1 MNIGIDARPLLP
13 PLTGIGQYLYGFLE
27 ALQRKDRENRYFL
40 LCHRTLDFPLFNS
53 RWRVVHGR
61 RNGRLQS
68 TFWFQ
73 TVVPRHARHLGIDL
87 FWAPRH
93 HLPLRL
99 PKQTAAVV
107 TIHDLVHLR
116 YPGTM
121 SPPNLILE
129 RLLMGASLHRADRV
143 LVPSYASR
151 DELFHFFPKTRQKSR
166 VVSPGVP
173 ALPPSSGMEDRPP
186 KPYFLAVGTREPR
199 KNLARVIAAFL
210 QMETEGAPAHLVI
223 AGGAGWKHHRTD
235 QWLRGM
241 RAVEKRDRTVH
252 LLGYLERSQLPE
264 LYREA
269 VALVFPSVYE
279 GFGLPI
285 LEAMSMGT
293 PVITANCSAM
303 PEVCGSAAIQVNPFS
318 VSDIRGAMERLMI
331 PENRNRLSE
340 RCQTRAKRFSWEQST
355 ERLLRVFR
363 EAVENRAGEF

>member
-13 PLTGIGQYLYGFLE
+13 PLTGIGRYLYGFLE
-27 ALQRKDRENRYFL
+27 ALQRKDRGNRYFL
-40 LCHRTLDFPLFNS
+40 FCHRPLDFPLFNS
-53 RWRVVHGR
+53 RWRLVHGR
-61 RNGRLQS
+61 REGRLQS
-68 TFWFQ
+68 TAWMQ
-73 TVVPRHARHLGIDL
+73 AAVPPHARRLGLDL

-93 HLPLRL
+93 HLPLQL
-99 PKQTAAVV
+99 PRQTAAVV

-121 SPPNLILE
+121 SAPNLVLE
-129 RLLMGASLHRADRV
+129 RLLMVPSLHRADRV
-143 LVPSYASR
+143 LVPSHASR
-151 DELFHFFPKTRQKSR
+151 DELFHFFPQTRQKIR

-173 ALPPSSGMEDRPP
+173 AFPPSSGMEYLPP

-199 KNLARVIAAFL
+199 KNLARVIDAFL

-223 AGGAGWKHHRTD
+223 AGGTGWKHHRTD

-241 RAVEKRDRTVH
+241 RAAGKKDRTVH
-252 LLGYLERSQLPE
+252 LLGYVERSQLPA
-264 LYREA
+264 LYRDA

-293 PVITANCSAM
+293 PVVTANCSAM
-303 PEVCGSAAIQVNPFS
+303 PEVCGNAAIQVNPFS

-331 PENRNRLSE
+331 PENRKLLSE
-340 RCQTRAKRFSWEQST
+340 RSQNRAKRFSWEQST

>member
-13 PLTGIGQYLYGFLE
+13 PLTGIGRYLYGFLE
-27 ALQRKDRENRYFL
+27 TLQRKDRENRYFL
-40 LCHRTLDFPLFNS
+40 FCHRPLEFPLLNS
-53 RWRVVHGR
+53 RWRIVHGGCI
-61 RNGRLQS
+61 GRLQS
-68 TFWFQ
+68 TAWMQ
-73 TVVPRHARHLGIDL
+73 AAVPRHARRLGLDL

-107 TIHDLVHLR
+107 TIHDLVNRR

-121 SPPNLILE
+121 SPSNLILE
-129 RLLMGASLHRADRV
+129 RLLMGPSLRRADRV
-143 LVPSYASR
+143 LVPSHGSR
-151 DELFHFFPKTRQKSR
+151 DELFHFFPHSR
-166 VVSPGVP
+166 RKIRVISPGVP
-173 ALPPSSGMEDRPP
+173 SFPASPPVGSPPP

-223 AGGAGWKHHRTD
+223 AGGTGWKHQETD
-235 QWLRGM
+235 HWIRGM
-241 RAVEKRDRTVH
+241 RAADQRDRTVH
-252 LLGYLERSQLPE
+252 LLGYVERSQLPE

-318 VSDIRGAMERLMI
+318 VSDIRGAMERLI
-331 PENRNRLSE
+331 KPESRKTLAE
-340 RCQTRAKRFSWEQST
+340 RSQNRAKRFSWEQST

-363 EAVENRAGEF
+363 EAVERRAGLL